1 MQRRD
6 DRRPP
11 TRRASRH
18 ERLETHSR
26 PPQPAAG
33 ARPPV
38 SRMTSFPSHWNHW
51 ADELIPSL
59 VKFRFSPKESWKT
72 KPFSKEDAR
81 FFLKGIQELS
91 DLFTQERPRDLPAYF
106 RHPRFRSA
114 YLLYFLPLQAAKFVL
129 LFQRH
134 AKAIEAALAHA
145 KKTGTLRIADLG
157 AGPGTA
163 SFALLLVLLDKW
175 KSDPT
180 NVPLVELTWLD
191 TNSQSMDDGRLLLTY
206 FQEAHPELKD
216 RVKLRTETAPWWKA
230 PQILDGNVSLI
241 LMGNV
246 LNEAPADLQRR
257 SGRQEPEE
265 SFEGDT
271 HPQPTVPSEWK
282 ELLRIAK
289 GGGILI
295 VDPAARRS
303 SQGLSRLRD
312 LLLTE
317 HKTEKPMNLLIW
329 GPCLHMGAC
338 PMAYG
343 RDWCHFSFPTRV
355 PGKWFRD
362 FSLGLGSERQ
372 WLKFSYLWLAS
383 SEHPAPAPER
393 DLRLVI
399 SDPLGGAKQ
408 DVLLCEPG
416 RIPRKFRSSKNKDV
430 HRGDVIRMPAKKQ
443 D

>member
-6 DRRPP
+6 DRRPA
-11 TRRASRH
+11 RR
-18 ERLETHSR
+18 ENSR
-26 PPQPAAG
+26 PPRPAG
-33 ARPPV
+33 AAPRPPASAV
-38 SRMTSFPSHWNHW
+38 SSFPSGWNSW
-51 ADELIPSL
+51 VDELIPAL

-72 KPFSKEDAR
+72 KPFSKDDAR

-91 DLFTQERPRDLPAYF
+91 ELFTQERPRDLPAYF

-134 AKAIEAALAHA
+134 AKAIETALAHG

-175 KSDPT
+175 KFAPT
-180 NVPLVELTWLD
+180 SIPLIELIWLD
-191 TNSQSMDDGRLLLTY
+191 TNSQSMDDGRLLLEK
-206 FQEAHPELKD
+206 FLEAHPELKD
-216 RVKLRTETAPWWKA
+216 RLKLRIETAPWWKA
-230 PQILDGNVSLI
+230 PQLLKGDVSLV

-257 SGRQEPEE
+257 SGRPEAE
-265 SFEGDT
+265 EAFEGDS
-271 HPQPTVPSEWK
+271 PVKAEVPSEWK
-282 ELLRIAK
+282 DLLRIAK
-289 GGGILI
+289 GAGILI

-317 HKTEKPMNLLIW
+317 HHSENPKELLIW

-338 PMAYG
+338 PMAHG

-362 FSLGLGSERQ
+362 FSLGLGSERH

-383 SEHPAPAPER
+383 NEYPAPVPER

-416 RIPRKFRSSKNKDV
+416 RVPRKFRSSKNKDL
-430 HRGDVIRMPAKKQ
+430 HRGDVIRMPARKQ
-443 D
+443 E